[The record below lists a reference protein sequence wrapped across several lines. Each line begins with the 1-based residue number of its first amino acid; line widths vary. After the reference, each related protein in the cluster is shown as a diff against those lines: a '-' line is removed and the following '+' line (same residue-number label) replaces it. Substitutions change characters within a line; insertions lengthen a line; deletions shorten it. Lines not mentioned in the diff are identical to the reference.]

1 MKKLLGIIV
10 FALLIYYFVFSGNDE
25 AEKNKVST
33 QLETEDRALDY
44 DIKYKDAV
52 KDINEAVDLNLEKIK
67 TTEEMLE
74 GVNSDNEVIEK
85 LESVTSV
92 EERPDSN

>member
-52 KDINEAVDLNLEKIK
+52 KDINESVDLNLEKIK
-67 TTEEMLE
+67 TTDKI
-74 GVNSDNEVIEK
+74 V
-85 LESVTSV
+85 ESSHT
-92 EERPDSN
+92 DSEPAETKQPE

>member
-25 AEKNKVST
+25 AEVNKVST

-52 KDINEAVDLNLEKIK
+52 KDINEAVDSNLEKIK
-67 TTEEMLE
+67 STEEMLD
-74 GVNSDNEVIEK
+74 GVNSD
-85 LESVTSV
+85 LE
-92 EERPDSN
+92 EADSPE